1 MPNTIRLAGQ
11 GDLPAI
17 LRLIAADSLTGVD
30 TLDAGEPAQHYVR
43 ALENIQ
49 ADPNNEFWVLE
60 GQDGSVAGCF
70 QLTYTPGLAYL
81 GGWRATV
88 ETVRVAP
95 QLRGRGLGRTMM
107 EWAIDR
113 ARKRGCALIQLATNK
128 QRDAAHR
135 FYKSLGF
142 VASHEG
148 MKLRL

>member
-1 MPNTIRLAGQ
+1 MPETIRLASQ
-11 GDLPAI
+11 NDLPAI

-30 TLDAGEPAQHYVR
+30 APGDGQPAQPYVQ
-43 ALENIQ
+43 ALETIQ
-49 ADPNNEFWVLE
+49 ADPNNEYWVLE
-60 GQDGSVAGCF
+60 DEDGSVVGCF
-70 QLTYTPGLAYL
+70 QLTYIPGLAYL

-95 QLRGRGLGRTMM
+95 QLRGRGLGRVMM
-107 EWAIDR
+107 QWAIDR
-113 ARKRGCALIQLATNK
+113 ARERGCALVQLATNK